1 MLPSTD
7 VHTNAGGN
15 KRRVE
20 ESSPPSMN
28 TKKVKVFDGQDED
41 MSSIPFSTEVPRQH
55 LRNRCVFG
63 NLQTQVPWMIKT
75 SDLASSPWS
84 SYFVLDLGPHG
95 MPALSLQIETDK
107 KLHNGQALGLVSL
120 KWYAHAYDHNS
131 SLPVGAFGYEHFDD
145 WYVKLADRLRT
156 IPAIAEAHSAKS
168 RDIMVVECNVQSP
181 ISENFNNSTLW
192 NTIPEVVSKRLQEI
206 FAANSRLTFLVFK
219 TQIGYRRVALPLF
232 ARHVKEA
239 LGMLWQYKDAET
251 KEYNLYKI
259 EDIKTVEETGGG
271 MYVGDKGSIYELPHL
286 YKFPFPIQFRVYAA
300 VTPIRQA
307 QAKSCEPRHLQK
319 YQEELDAV
327 NEFCTNTS
335 GHTPSINL
343 HRLLMDGG
351 HSNPLDTFVDVYGA
365 EDENIKIFEEA
376 VSIADTM
383 LNDEKQVQFIKRLKK
398 VHNNTLALAGPP
410 ATGKSTLLAFV
421 AVLLALLG
429 HKVLLFN
436 VQSQQCGHDL
446 RKFMRALHV
455 VEPSRL
461 YRKRIFCM
469 KSSDNIEEILP
480 DYHTDTHLDMTM
492 RDCPQRLIPGRSEHT
507 HSMKTTIESRLC
519 SDLDILVLDY
529 DIESIANIIEHGFK
543 PSAILIDDAQCLYH
557 ASLFLILTQLPSWQA
572 LILAGNHREVG
583 DPLATNRAS
592 EVLRNSEISTIEL
605 LNEGTKNHTLD
616 TQYRLLPQIANF
628 PMACFHDDVNCHWTT
643 DSDNFNRRAF
653 RAVSDAYLWSH
664 AVGSNYFFLDMGRS
678 VSSKNEFSGHTNI
691 NNAKAIEL
699 LVLRL
704 INQRVLAEDIT
715 ICCLLIGQMRL
726 ISDLLRSNK
735 DRRMKIVGVYTIER
749 FSRQDNSIV
758 IVDLVRAYDLD
769 FDNPGVFRK
778 ASVDPSEPCHV
789 TLSPSHIPDGRLLYT
804 ALTRARDGLVVVGQI
819 PLLVAKVWVA
829 AGRLGNASFYLADNA
844 LQRKLVHSSEDF
856 DNEKLGAAGPV
867 QRQAAEAERRR
878 YWSFVNSRISIN
890 SKFLNDSLKT

>member
-1 MLPSTD
+1 
-7 VHTNAGGN
+7 
-15 KRRVE
+15 
-20 ESSPPSMN
+20 
-28 TKKVKVFDGQDED
+28 
-41 MSSIPFSTEVPRQH
+41 
-55 LRNRCVFG
+55 
-63 NLQTQVPWMIKT
+63 
-75 SDLASSPWS
+75 
-84 SYFVLDLGPHG
+84 

-107 KLHNGQALGLVSL
+107 KLYNGQALGLVSL
-120 KWYAHAYDHNS
+120 KWYAHAYDHNG
-131 SLPVGAFGYEHFDD
+131 SLPVGAFGYEKFDD
-145 WYVKLADRLRT
+145 WYIKLADRLRT
-156 IPAIAEAHSAKS
+156 IPAIAEAHSAES

-192 NTIPEVVSKRLQEI
+192 NTIPDVVSKRLQEK
-206 FAANSRLTFLVFK
+206 FAVNSRLTFRVFK
-219 TQIGYRRVALPLF
+219 TQIGYRRIALPLF
-232 ARHVKEA
+232 ARHVKEG
-239 LGMLWQYKDAET
+239 LGMLWQYKDADT

-300 VTPIRQA
+300 LTPIRQA
-307 QAKSCEPRHLQK
+307 QAKPCEPRHLRK

-327 NEFCTNTS
+327 NEFCINTS
-335 GHTPSINL
+335 GHISSINL

-351 HSNPLDTFVDVYGA
+351 HSNPLDTFVDVCGT
-365 EDENIKIFEEA
+365 EDKNIKIFEEA

-436 VQSQQCGHDL
+436 VQSQQCGNDL
-446 RKFMRALHV
+446 RKFMRALNV

-461 YRKRIFCM
+461 YRKRTFCM

-492 RDCPQRLIPGRSEHT
+492 RDRPQRLIPGRSEHT

-519 SDLDILVLDY
+519 SDFDILVLDH
-529 DIESIANIIEHGFK
+529 DIESFTNIIENGFK
-543 PSAILIDDAQCLYH
+543 PSAILIDDAQCL
-557 ASLFLILTQLPSWQA
+557 
-572 LILAGNHREVG
+572 EVG
-583 DPLATNRAS
+583 YPLATNRAS

-605 LNEGTKNHTLD
+605 LNEGTNIHTLD

-628 PMACFHDDVNCHWTT
+628 PMACFHDHVNCHWTT

-653 RAVSDAYLWSH
+653 RAVSNAYLWSR

-704 INQRVLAEDIT
+704 INQGILAEDIT

-735 DRRMKIVGVYTIER
+735 DSRMKVVGVYTIEG

-769 FDNPGVFRK
+769 FDHPGVFR
-778 ASVDPSEPCHV
+778 
-789 TLSPSHIPDGRLLYT
+789 
-804 ALTRARDGLVVVGQI
+804 
-819 PLLVAKVWVA
+819 KVWVA

-856 DNEKLGAAGPV
+856 DDEQLGGAGPV